1 MEVQSTGNLQVLLLA
16 GGKEKML
23 DDEQIAV
30 TAIAAPG
37 GMPVLRPGAIN
48 DR

>member
-1 MEVQSTGNLQVLLLA
+1 MEVQSTGNVQVLFLA

-23 DDEQIAV
+23 DDEQIVV

-37 GMPVLRPGAIN
+37 GMPVLQPGARN